1 MMAND
6 LARLTSTNP
15 EFSFKDKLT
24 PTLSGDVIRFPLP
37 KAPSSPSIIVPGGGF
52 EFIAVGDAEYS
63 EPEYVIEDLIEADS
77 LASCFGDPGHGKSF
91 FAIDLACC
99 VATGTEFH
107 GKEVRQGAVFYI
119 AGEGHNGLLRRFNA
133 WSKHHETP
141 IKGAPLYTSKRAAN
155 FLDAA
160 HAETVGKAVD
170 SLAVACGS
178 PQLIVVDTLAR
189 NFGDGDEN
197 NTADMNSFVAAM
209 DDLRSRYPG
218 STVLVVHH
226 TGHAE
231 KGRSRGSMA
240 FKGALDA
247 EYQVAKSD
255 GVVTIKCTK
264 MKEADLPADIS
275 FKLEG
280 VDLGTDSKGKTFGS
294 AVLVPCDAPAAKAGK
309 LSAGKRLGLETFQ
322 LAARDSGAE
331 RDGPFRGVHVEDWRA
346 AYYQKSTAENP
357 DTKRRNFNKARRDL
371 TDEDYL
377 TVNNDLYQIGKNY
390 PYDAGE
396 LI

>member
-1 MMAND
+1 MSETLKKVFD
-6 LARLTSTNP
+6 LKTKWN
-15 EFSFKDKLT
+15 
-24 PTLSGDVIRFPLP
+24 
-37 KAPSSPSIIVPGGGF
+37 VPGCAAADKVVQIYPRKADTAIPGSF

-63 EPEYVIEDLIEADS
+63 EPEYVVEELIEADS

-99 VATGTEFH
+99 VATGAQFH

-160 HAETVGKAVD
+160 HAEMVEKAVD
-170 SLAVACGS
+170 ALAVECGK

-189 NFGDGDEN
+189 NFGEGDEN
-197 NTADMNSFVAAM
+197 NTADMNAFVAAM

-247 EYQVAKSD
+247 EYQVAKTD
-255 GVVTIKCTK
+255 GIVTVKCTK
-264 MKEADLPADIS
+264 MKEADLPPELA

-280 VDLGTDSKGKTFGS
+280 VDLGVDSKGKTFGS

-309 LSAGKRLGLETFQ
+309 LSAGKRLALEAFR
-322 LAARDSGAE
+322 LAARDNGTKRDSG
-331 RDGPFRGVHVEDWRA
+331 FQGVHLEDWRA
-346 AYYQKSTAENP
+346 AYYKKSPAENEE
-357 DTKRRNFNKARRDL
+357 TKRRNFNRVRQDL
-371 TDEDYL
+371 NSEEIL
-377 TVNNDLYQIGKNY
+377 TVNNDLYQIGKNW
-390 PYDAGE
+390 PYGLDD
-396 LI
+396 LV

>member
-1 MMAND
+1 MSETLKKVFD
-6 LARLTSTNP
+6 LNAKWS
-15 EFSFKDKLT
+15 
-24 PTLSGDVIRFPLP
+24 
-37 KAPSSPSIIVPGGGF
+37 VPGAVSADKVVHLHPGKSLNPSGTIIPGSF
-52 EFIAVGDAEYS
+52 DFVAVGDAEYS

-99 VATGTEFH
+99 VATGTAFH

-133 WSKHHETP
+133 WSKYHKTA

-160 HAETVGKAVD
+160 HAEMVGRAVD
-170 SLAVACGS
+170 ALAVECGE

-197 NTADMNSFVAAM
+197 NTADMNAFVAAM

-226 TGHAE
+226 TGHSE

-247 EYQVAKSD
+247 EFQVAKSD

-264 MKEADLPADIS
+264 MKEADLPPELS

-294 AVLVPCDAPAAKAGK
+294 AVLVPCEQPATKGTGK
-309 LSAGKRLGLETFQ
+309 LNPNQSLAIET
-322 LAARDSGAE
+322 LREAAADDLE
-331 RDGPFRGVHVEDWRA
+331 RDGIHRGIALADWRKA
-346 AYYQKSTAENP
+346 FYRRHTGDSVNSKKSAF
-357 DTKRRNFNKARRDL
+357 DRARKTLQQR
-371 TDEDYL
+371 
-377 TVNNDLYQIGKNY
+377 
-390 PYDAGE
+390 E
-396 LI
+396 LILVDSDRYMLAASVHI